1 MKKEGRKEGRKG
13 RKEKEREEE
22 RKERKRKMMMDG
34 WMKTERDRMEPL
46 TVVIVMIPWNGAI
59 EQLLSRSSA
68 SKGQ

>member
-22 RKERKRKMMMDG
+22 RKRKMTMGG
-34 WMKTERDRMEPL
+34 WMKTERDRMKPL
-46 TVVIVMIPWNGAI
+46 TVVTVMIPWNGAI
-59 EQLLSRSSA
+59 EQLLSRSSV